1 MNLECE
7 ATETIV
13 EARQFVHAQGVGAGR
28 QTHVLVL
35 VAQRCVGRVFG
46 DTRCVGVAQI
56 LVRPGVECVARSA
69 VGQQRAAP
77 LSLVGQHVVKELVG
91 CVGRF
96 PELVARVV
104 TAKQHIVVLNHLG
117 VRGLVGLQRLA
128 VKLQHVGLSVAL
140 NPHYRAYAFNFL
152 AWTVRTPA
160 RLDDAGVTV
169 VGEGG
174 DVDVGLA
181 VLGHAECVVIPC
193 AEEVLCLFL
202 GNHLFFGPTHVGK
215 LLPCGKYLACVVGR
229 ALEFEVAYCHSA
241 IYSHGIYAVLIQA
254 VGLVVVIRMVGG
266 ADKFIAVVSLVA
278 AAHVVFKPR

>member
-96 PELVARVV
+96 PELVAGIV
-104 TAKQHIVVLNHLG
+104 TAKQHRVVLNHLG
-117 VRGLVGLQRLA
+117 IRGLVGFQWLA
-128 VKLQHVGLSVAL
+128 VEFQHIGLSVAL
-140 NPHYRAYAFNFL
+140 NPHQVVHTLNYVSAGP
-152 AWTVRTPA
+152 VGSPA
-160 RLDDAGVTV
+160 GLDDASVV
-169 VGEGG
+169 IVGEGG
-174 DVDVGLA
+174 DVYVGLA
-181 VLGHAECVVIPC
+181 VLGHCECVVVPC
-193 AEEVLCLFL
+193 AEEVLYFL
-202 GNHLFFGPTHVGK
+202 LGHHLALSPSHVSHAVERRHG
-215 LLPCGKYLACVVGR
+215 LRCIECGALKVEASYCYASINGHAVHAILVHTIGTVEVGSPVR
-229 ALEFEVAYCHSA
+229 AA
-241 IYSHGIYAVLIQA
+241 
-254 VGLVVVIRMVGG
+254 
-266 ADKFIAVVSLVA
+266 
-278 AAHVVFKPR
+278 